1 MDHYEF
7 HSKFTDKYGMG
18 LMTAIARMDLS
29 NEHIAIYS
37 KWADE
42 VGKPTSDLDKMFGR
56 GETATLENCLEDC
69 HAEVCNLVATEY
81 FCNLSRET
89 TVSLC
94 NALAFADCKIQIC
107 ENEPEF
113 LLDADAVAYN
123 WNKFNPDEKKITKN
137 MDYIV

>member
-7 HSKFTDKYGMG
+7 HSKFTDKYGRG
-18 LMTAIARMDLS
+18 LMNVIARMDLS
-29 NEHIAIYS
+29 DEYIKIYS
-37 KWADE
+37 ACADE
-42 VGKPTSDLDKMFGR
+42 VGTPTNEIEKFFGR
-56 GETATLENCLEDC
+56 GETKTLESCLEDC

-94 NALAFADCKIQIC
+94 NALTFADCKIQIC

-113 LLDADAVAYN
+113 LLDADAVAYQ
-123 WNKFNPDEKKITKN
+123 WNKFNPNEKPILKGG
-137 MDYIV
+137 DYIV

>member
-1 MDHYEF
+1 MDHYEL
-7 HSKFTDKYGMG
+7 HSKFTDKYGRG
-18 LMTAIARMDLS
+18 LMTAITQMDLS
-29 NEHIAIYS
+29 NEYIKIYG
-37 KWADE
+37 KYADE
-42 VGKPTSDLDKMFGR
+42 VGTPTTEIEKFFGR
-56 GETATLENCLEDC
+56 GETKTLESCLEDC